1 MKIGIAPRPS
11 ISESSWTGLG
21 NRHTEQN
28 FVGTKLSRCN
38 CIGTRLHPDL
48 MLLPFRC
55 PVQTGNCNCLRNQ
68 LICTVFCAGEGNWLC
83 CNPYTENTDGGDD
96 DDLHMFDY
104 ADADFTGNW
113 SLWRTSSMI
122 WYHIKPH
129 DTMKGPKILVK
140 QCIKSLFSWKF
151 NAVDAFCHVTLKVA
165 YKMYPQHL
173 IKNNFW
179 STPSITE
186 KILSV
191 HSYYCGHCIDITPK
205 KI

>member
-1 MKIGIAPRPS
+1 MKAEDLGLQNLYRNSFSPQTLFTPTNISYASWKCKTLPLSGVQMKIGFASRPS

-21 NRHTEQN
+21 SRHREQN

-55 PVQTGNCNCLRNQ
+55 PVQTGNCSCLINQ

-83 CNPYTENTDGGDD
+83 CNPYTENTDDDDD

-104 ADADFTGNW
+104 AEADFTGNW

-140 QCIKSLFSWKF
+140 QCIKSLFF
-151 NAVDAFCHVTLKVA
+151 
-165 YKMYPQHL
+165 M
-173 IKNNFW
+173 
-179 STPSITE
+179 
-186 KILSV
+186 KI
-191 HSYYCGHCIDITPK
+191 
-205 KI
+205 

>member
-21 NRHTEQN
+21 SRHREQS
-28 FVGTKLSRCN
+28 TKLSRCN
-38 CIGTRLHPDL
+38 CIGTRLHPEL

-55 PVQTGNCNCLRNQ
+55 PVQTGNCSCLRNQ
-68 LICTVFCAGEGNWLC
+68 LIRTVFCAGEGNWLC
-83 CNPYTENTDGGDD
+83 CNPYTENTNDGID

-113 SLWRTSSMI
+113 SLWETSSMI

-140 QCIKSLFSWKF
+140 QCIKSLFFSWKL

-173 IKNNFW
+173 IK
-179 STPSITE
+179 
-186 KILSV
+186 K
-191 HSYYCGHCIDITPK
+191 
-205 KI
+205 

>member
-11 ISESSWTGLG
+11 IRESSWTGLG
-21 NRHTEQN
+21 SRHREQN
-28 FVGTKLSRCN
+28 CVGTKLSRCN

-55 PVQTGNCNCLRNQ
+55 PVQTGNCSCLRNQ
-68 LICTVFCAGEGNWLC
+68 LICTNMYVFCAGEGNWLC

-122 WYHIKPH
+122 WYRIKPH

-140 QCIKSLFSWKF
+140 QCIKSLFFHENLMLWMHSVMWHSKSPTK
-151 NAVDAFCHVTLKVA
+151 CTH
-165 YKMYPQHL
+165 
-173 IKNNFW
+173 
-179 STPSITE
+179 ST
-186 KILSV
+186 
-191 HSYYCGHCIDITPK
+191 
-205 KI
+205 